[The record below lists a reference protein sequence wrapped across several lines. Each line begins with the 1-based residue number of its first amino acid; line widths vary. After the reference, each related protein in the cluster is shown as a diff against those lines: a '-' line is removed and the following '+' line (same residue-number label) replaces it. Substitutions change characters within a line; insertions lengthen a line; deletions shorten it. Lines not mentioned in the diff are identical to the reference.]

1 MSKTVRLT
9 VGQAITK
16 FLINQWSERDGVE
29 RRLISRVAGIFGHGN
44 LSGIGQ
50 GVYECGEGIP
60 FHQPFHEQ
68 SMVHMAVA
76 FARRNRRLSTM
87 MCTASVGPGTAN
99 MFTGAAGATIQ
110 RVPVFLLAGDHYG
123 SRRQGVVLQQ
133 LEHATNFD
141 YSVADG
147 LRTVSAFYDKIVRPE
162 QIIGSL
168 PEAMRVLSSPSET
181 GAVTLSVCQDTQCEA
196 ADFPVELFE
205 KRVWHVER
213 RPSEASQIERVVEML
228 AKASKPVIISG
239 GGVYYSEAEQE
250 LRNFA
255 ETFGIPVLETVAGR
269 STMAGESP
277 MAMGAMGI
285 AGNFAANEVA
295 NQADL
300 VLSIGTRLTDVATC
314 SQTLFQNPNV
324 RFASINVAGRD
335 AIKLGAVSV
344 LADARAGLEALSRKA
359 RERDIRP
366 NEAWSSQAVAAVK
379 QWNDIADPTLV
390 SEEGKPMTQAQALAI
405 VNGQAKPESY
415 VVAAAGSLP
424 GDVNKLWDTKDGKL
438 VHLEFGFS
446 CMTYEIPAGIGLV
459 MAGESNVY
467 VCIGDGTYLM
477 NPSDLLVAARER
489 LKLTVCVFVNR
500 GYQIIRGL
508 QELTTAASFAT
519 EFRAQDNQGGMKG
532 PYLDIDIAQ
541 NAASLGAT
549 VHSASTPDELKAA
562 LGLANA
568 SSGLN
573 VIVIDV
579 DPHAVSVG
587 TKHSFWDIA
596 PPQISA
602 NADTQKVRDAY
613 DDRRAALQRHYL

>member
-1 MSKTVRLT
+1 MPKTVRLT
-9 VGQAITK
+9 VGQAIIR
-16 FLINQWSERDGVE
+16 FLINQWTERDGVE
-29 RRLISRVAGIFGHGN
+29 QRLISRAAGIFGHGN

-50 GVYECGEGIP
+50 GIYECGEGIP
-60 FHQPFHEQ
+60 FCQPFHEQ

-76 FARRNRRLSTM
+76 YARRNRRLSTM

-168 PEAMRVLSSPSET
+168 PEAMRILSSPSET

-196 ADFPVELFE
+196 ADFPEELFE

-213 RPSEASQIERVVEML
+213 RPSEASQIERVAEML
-228 AKASKPVIISG
+228 SQARKPIIVSG

-255 ETFGIPVLETVAGR
+255 EAFGIPVVETVAGR

-285 AGNFAANEVA
+285 AGNFAANELA

-300 VLSIGTRLTDVATC
+300 VLSVGTRLTDVATC
-314 SQTLFQNPNV
+314 SQTLFQNPGV

-344 LADARAGLEALSRKA
+344 LADARAGLEALGEKA
-359 RERDIRP
+359 RERGVKP
-366 NEAWSSQAVAAVK
+366 NEAWRNEAIDAVR
-379 QWNDIADPTLV
+379 QWKDIADPTLIPV
-390 SEEGKPMTQAQALAI
+390 AGSVMTQAQALAI
-405 VNGQAKPESY
+405 VNDQAKPASY

-424 GDVNKLWDTKDGKL
+424 GDVNKLWDARQGKR

-459 MAGESNVY
+459 MAGEDNVY

-519 EFRAQDNQGGMKG
+519 EFRSHDNEGGTKG

-541 NAASLGAT
+541 NAASLGAA
-549 VHSASTPDELKAA
+549 VHSASTPGELKAA

-573 VIVIDV
+573 VIVIEV

-596 PPQISA
+596 PPQISV
-602 NADTQKVRDAY
+602 NPDTQKVRDAY

>member
-1 MSKTVRLT
+1 MPQTVRLT
-9 VGQAITK
+9 VGQAIIR
-16 FLINQWSERDGVE
+16 FLINQWAERDGVE
-29 RRLISRVAGIFGHGN
+29 QRLISGAAGIFGHGN

-50 GVYECGEGIP
+50 GIYECGEGIP
-60 FHQPFHEQ
+60 FYQPFHEQ

-76 FARRNRRLSTM
+76 YARRKRRLSTM

-141 YSVADG
+141 LSVADG

-168 PEAMRVLSSPSET
+168 PEAMRILSSPSET

-213 RPSEASQIERVVEML
+213 RPSEASQIDRVVEML
-228 AKASKPVIISG
+228 SQARKPIIVSG

-250 LRNFA
+250 LRSFA
-255 ETFGIPVLETVAGR
+255 EAFGIPVLETVAGR

-277 MAMGAMGI
+277 MAMGALGI

-300 VLSIGTRLTDVATC
+300 VLSVGTRLTDVVTC
-314 SQTLFQNPNV
+314 SQTLFQNPDV

-344 LADARAGLEALSRKA
+344 LADARAGLESLGQKA
-359 RERDIRP
+359 RERGVKP
-366 NEAWSSQAVAAVK
+366 NEAWRNEAIGAVK
-379 QWNDIADPTLV
+379 QWKNIADPTLV
-390 SEEGKPMTQAQALAI
+390 PVAGKAMSQAQALAI
-405 VNGQAKPESY
+405 VNGEAKPDSY

-424 GDVNKLWDTKDGKL
+424 GDVNKLWDTKQSKRC
-438 VHLEFGFS
+438 HLEFGFS

-519 EFRAQDNQGGMKG
+519 EFRSQDNEGGMKG

-549 VHSASTPDELKAA
+549 VYKASTPEELKAA
-562 LGLANA
+562 LGVANA
-568 SSGLN
+568 SAGLN
-573 VIVIDV
+573 VVVIEV

-596 PPQISA
+596 PPEVSS
-602 NADTQKVRDAY
+602 NPDTQSVRDAY